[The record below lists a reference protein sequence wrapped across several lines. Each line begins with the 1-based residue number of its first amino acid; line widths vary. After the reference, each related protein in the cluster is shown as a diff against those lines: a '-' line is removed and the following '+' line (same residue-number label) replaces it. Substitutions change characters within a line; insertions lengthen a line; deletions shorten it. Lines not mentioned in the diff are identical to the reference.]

1 MAEIRTEG
9 PEENGGTADGT
20 KQFVERKR
28 WVFFG
33 LPFTFTKY
41 TVTDD
46 VITVNEGLL
55 NTRENDCYLYK
66 VQDVEL
72 ITSLAERLVGVGTI
86 VCHTGDTTHP
96 RLEIVHIKNAKEI
109 KNFILEASEEAR
121 MKRRT
126 LSTFDIGA
134 QPDDMTGGD
143 WDE

>member
-1 MAEIRTEG
+1 MEKEYT
-9 PEENGGTADGT
+9 
-20 KQFVERKR
+20 ERKR
-28 WVFFG
+28 WLFFG

-41 TVTDD
+41 IIRENM
-46 VITVNEGLL
+46 ITIDSGLF
-55 NTRENDCYLYK
+55 RKVENDCYMYK

-72 ITSLAERLVGVGTI
+72 IASLAERMFGLGTV

-96 RLEIVHIKNAKEI
+96 RLELVHIKNAKEI

-134 QPDDMTGGD
+134 QPEDFED
-143 WDE
+143 